1 VFDTFGTERL
11 TKWKEFRTE
20 LETSKSP
27 LEEVAELWSKAPFV
41 SPFLNPQNSTEWP
54 DPWHLVLDNRYDQL
68 AIVLGMLYTVKL
80 SQRFID
86 AHCEI
91 HTSIGSNK
99 NEHNFFLVIDKKHA
113 LNYDYGT
120 VTDYDKITTQTNI
133 LWSGSRL
140 P

>member
-1 VFDTFGTERL
+1 MFDTFGTERL

-20 LETSKSP
+20 LETSESP
-27 LEEVAELWSKAPFV
+27 LEKVAELWSKAPFV
-41 SPFLNPQNSTEWP
+41 SPFLNPQNITEWP

-91 HTSIGSNK
+91 HTSIDSNK
-99 NEHNFFLVIDKKHA
+99 NELDFFLVIDKKYA

-120 VTDYDKITTQTNI
+120 VTDYSSIKNQTNI
-133 LWSGSRL
+133 LWSGAQL